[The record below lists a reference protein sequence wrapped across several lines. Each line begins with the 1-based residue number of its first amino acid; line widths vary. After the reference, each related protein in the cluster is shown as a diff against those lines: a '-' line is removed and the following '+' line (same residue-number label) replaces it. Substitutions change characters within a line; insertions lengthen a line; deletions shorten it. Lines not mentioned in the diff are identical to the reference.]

1 MVNLHLNI
9 QSARV
14 ENSRYRA
21 PPKGSSGLPSG
32 KTKGQMVRAARIK
45 AAKVGKNNFFMSL
58 AQLGSSRSV
67 VKKPPP
73 KHSYASVVKR
83 VELEVETPS
92 FTVPCTNVPRGPGDV
107 HYWSLGD
114 VGSHIQRFR
123 FQQMYVAALK
133 NFRKPQIPPQE
144 RRLRR
149 RAAFKAESIR
159 NVRGDSDFLIGV
171 ELNPGW
177 SVVRKFVHL
186 VFDVCTSLRESS
198 SVSEFVFKFFIGLSY
213 IAVGVFQGDVVSE
226 TDIPTCRV
234 PRVDDFRGTFVYQ
247 GQTLNYDGLT
257 EADDSVFLKRG
268 IVAIHEGRYDELI
281 FAIERYIRNMQ
292 LYFCT
297 VRPND
302 PGAAYAQQIALMVDT
317 WYRRLTALTEIKQ
330 QYDAF
335 DCLMAYAHSDDHDV
349 ENLFRTEFNVGDVVV
364 EECSMSVKSD
374 PGDDFVHHRE
384 ELDVYNHEM
393 YLPAEEELA
402 VESQDFY
409 EWKYPSSASK
419 MATPEQIDWEWNVK
433 WKARERAKKN
443 DNYHAMKLK
452 KFVTD
457 ISPRPDPLVVDPATY
472 VDWVEQEI
480 LADMKYQYGPYLLP
494 PLVWEEW
501 HSQVENRFT
510 TEMLANLKLDM
521 SPEIERVVNKVIQPD
536 GSLKVTHGLDFSA
549 LLDFLP
555 DVGALGRQFKDFIL
569 SNKHLAL
576 LVLAAVCAAWTL
588 HGVKSQFTKAILLM
602 VEVGVMIYVLD
613 SKLSKYITDLV
624 NIAKGAFEG
633 TFHDWNGL
641 TQGTVFRTEAGDAH
655 TLKKEVV
662 DVIGT
667 AICGGM
673 LCYSGHK
680 SFAEGDAEKFFR
692 ALGPLTGAKNGI
704 VNMIDWVLNAFKTVA
719 KWSGGELAI
728 EGFPIFQDQFP
739 QFKDLQQRVDEFVAK
754 LRLKPDFNYANGQI
768 AFALD
773 RELDDLYRFFPSGA
787 DPVING
793 YKRDIVILKSKLV
806 PLLNCL
812 STENLNSG
820 VRKRPF
826 AVWISGRSGVGKSTM
841 LRRYI
846 SELWSR
852 VAGKQEWEVYRVKP
866 SDAVYVYAY
875 EKEFW
880 DSYHGQAIT
889 VVDEAGL
896 MREVEGATNDGFM
909 AIIRMVNIF
918 DYPLDMADLPK
929 KGKTNF
935 SSSIVIATSN
945 RDRVDC
951 VKSLYYPT
959 AYIERFDF
967 AVHQC
972 VKEEYSLP
980 DPHAPKVKP
989 LNGTKKQATS
999 SWNRKLDKSKVGDT
1013 DDETLNMDFME
1024 FVEID
1029 LKTGNH
1035 ISAFMSFEEFVE
1047 ESAKRYKK
1055 IMAFGDKAVKSYGV
1069 DVKKAE
1075 ANRPLAERMERID
1088 PKDIVEFNGEKMDAI
1103 EVLKRTEAAK
1113 LEAFKS
1119 LGLGEKKEEFKTEGF
1134 FSDYIFPHIEP
1145 MVNKVIA
1152 GRLRDAADGVD
1163 PDYARVHHKA
1173 EDFMEK
1179 GNRSISQ
1186 LSWEEQLRICTMYNF
1201 NTDEFEDWCDDQKS
1215 PIPKGVFMYDYVY
1228 EQYSKYLTGLAGG
1241 FGNAVSL
1248 WWHEA
1253 SGVQKAA
1260 VVIGGLAIVAG
1271 IVAIVA
1277 NLVCVQ
1283 PLMIVESGKTKTK
1296 TAKRANQRKAGV
1308 RKVGS
1313 RPVVTETEA
1322 YTIGEAMIKNMY
1334 SASSSC
1340 CYRLEFCTD
1349 GPFKPGMAYMQNVG
1363 KVTFVGGQVGY
1374 MNRHILDWMF
1384 NEWSGDPENG
1394 VMPKKDLHV
1403 RLRATDGTNHTVCT
1417 SFTDLWGTDGCNFVE
1432 SKEERDV
1439 VFFRHPTIQPRSKII
1454 GRFLSSYDPL
1464 YTQSV
1469 SATCYHYI
1477 PENGQYMNK
1486 PAYMTYHD
1494 VHVSLNPEG
1503 VEYLSNGVY
1512 KTRLTGGTAAGM
1524 CGNNYWLTDTART
1537 EPMILGVHSSG
1548 DGTTAVVVK
1557 ISKEMVEEAFE
1568 HLSHPDSIL
1577 YDDEKTFTQGK
1588 VVDVIPGLG
1597 DQFVPIAVVEP
1608 MYNRSKNDIVQS
1620 ELYGKWAEPTQ
1631 KPAQVTGRVED
1642 GQYRDILYKSRQK
1655 INRNKEPM
1663 NLYLFEDCVSSYANQ
1678 VRSHSGEG
1686 HYGNRLVPW
1695 DEAIAGKAGVWK
1707 GIPLGTSA
1715 GYMHDLPPRT
1725 DGKKYYFGGVDGYDL
1740 TKSKALEFIARCE
1753 QQVAMMKKKI
1763 RNTVVYKDCTKV
1775 ETLPNE
1781 KVDMWKSRQI
1791 NASPMDNFVICRR
1804 YLGAFVVYF
1813 MNNRLRNGSAL
1824 GINPFG
1830 EEWDVLAKTLGKYAG
1845 VIAGDYSGWDASIT
1859 VSMMRSI
1866 CKLIREFYHDAP
1878 EEDNIVREMLFLD
1891 LFDSKHI
1898 TTVATESLPR
1908 VCVPD
1913 DVPIGEFIVIDEA
1926 GLDEVYSVEAPP
1938 FRPLG
1943 PDKYKCVTIDGK
1955 RTFFITV
1962 VYGWRGGMPSGH
1974 FLTTVGNIIVNNCV
1988 VRYAIADCVLIGG
2001 ARSYGPGVPSP
2012 LPFIEA
2018 NMYVVAFGD
2027 DNLIGISAELAK
2039 YVSQEKLTSAMA
2051 AIGLKYTDESKTNRV
2066 HQLRSLEEV
2075 TFLKRGF
2082 RYEKSRGRWVAPL
2095 EIDVIND
2102 MCQYRRLKSTDD
2114 DFRQTCRKA
2123 VLEAALHGRKEF
2135 IAWWCSVQTHML
2147 EAGVCPAED
2156 RWEMALGAALCLEA
2170 YHS

>member
-1 MVNLHLNI
+1 M
-9 QSARV
+9 
-14 ENSRYRA
+14 
-21 PPKGSSGLPSG
+21 
-32 KTKGQMVRAARIK
+32 
-45 AAKVGKNNFFMSL
+45 
-58 AQLGSSRSV
+58 
-67 VKKPPP
+67 
-73 KHSYASVVKR
+73 
-83 VELEVETPS
+83 
-92 FTVPCTNVPRGPGDV
+92 
-107 HYWSLGD
+107 
-114 VGSHIQRFR
+114 
-123 FQQMYVAALK
+123 
-133 NFRKPQIPPQE
+133 
-144 RRLRR
+144 
-149 RAAFKAESIR
+149 
-159 NVRGDSDFLIGV
+159 
-171 ELNPGW
+171 
-177 SVVRKFVHL
+177 
-186 VFDVCTSLRESS
+186 
-198 SVSEFVFKFFIGLSY
+198 
-213 IAVGVFQGDVVSE
+213 
-226 TDIPTCRV
+226 
-234 PRVDDFRGTFVYQ
+234 
-247 GQTLNYDGLT
+247 
-257 EADDSVFLKRG
+257 
-268 IVAIHEGRYDELI
+268 
-281 FAIERYIRNMQ
+281 
-292 LYFCT
+292 
-297 VRPND
+297 
-302 PGAAYAQQIALMVDT
+302 
-317 WYRRLTALTEIKQ
+317 
-330 QYDAF
+330 
-335 DCLMAYAHSDDHDV
+335 
-349 ENLFRTEFNVGDVVV
+349 
-364 EECSMSVKSD
+364 
-374 PGDDFVHHRE
+374 
-384 ELDVYNHEM
+384 
-393 YLPAEEELA
+393 
-402 VESQDFY
+402 
-409 EWKYPSSASK
+409 
-419 MATPEQIDWEWNVK
+419 
-433 WKARERAKKN
+433 
-443 DNYHAMKLK
+443 
-452 KFVTD
+452 
-457 ISPRPDPLVVDPATY
+457 
-472 VDWVEQEI
+472 
-480 LADMKYQYGPYLLP
+480 
-494 PLVWEEW
+494 
-501 HSQVENRFT
+501 
-510 TEMLANLKLDM
+510 
-521 SPEIERVVNKVIQPD
+521 
-536 GSLKVTHGLDFSA
+536 
-549 LLDFLP
+549 
-555 DVGALGRQFKDFIL
+555 
-569 SNKHLAL
+569 
-576 LVLAAVCAAWTL
+576 
-588 HGVKSQFTKAILLM
+588 
-602 VEVGVMIYVLD
+602 
-613 SKLSKYITDLV
+613 
-624 NIAKGAFEG
+624 
-633 TFHDWNGL
+633 
-641 TQGTVFRTEAGDAH
+641 
-655 TLKKEVV
+655 
-662 DVIGT
+662 
-667 AICGGM
+667 
-673 LCYSGHK
+673 
-680 SFAEGDAEKFFR
+680 
-692 ALGPLTGAKNGI
+692 
-704 VNMIDWVLNAFKTVA
+704 
-719 KWSGGELAI
+719 
-728 EGFPIFQDQFP
+728 
-739 QFKDLQQRVDEFVAK
+739 
-754 LRLKPDFNYANGQI
+754 RLKPDFNYANGQI
-768 AFALD
+768 AFSLD
-773 RELDDLYRFFPSGA
+773 RELDDLYRFFPNTT
-787 DPVING
+787 DPEING
-793 YKRDIVILKSKLV
+793 YKRDIVFLKSKLV

-852 VAGKQEWEVYRVKP
+852 VAGEQEWEVYRVKP

-972 VKEEYSLP
+972 VKEEYALP
-980 DPHAPKVKP
+980 DPYASKIVLPGQK
-989 LNGTKKQATS
+989 KKQASS

-1035 ISAFMSFEEFVE
+1035 VSDFMSFEEFVE

-1075 ANRPLAERMERID
+1075 ANRPLAERMKRID
-1088 PKDIVEFNGEKMDAI
+1088 PKDIIEFNGEKMDAI

-1113 LEAFKS
+1113 LEAFKN
-1119 LGLGEKKEEFKTEGF
+1119 LGLGEKKEEKKGEFKTEGF
-1134 FSDYIFPHIEP
+1134 FSDYIFPHVEP

-1163 PDYARVHHKA
+1163 PDYTRVHHKA

-1201 NTDEFEDWCDDQKS
+1201 NTDEFEDWCEDQNS
-1215 PIPKGVFMYDYVY
+1215 PIPKGVFMYDYVH

-1253 SGVQKAA
+1253 SGFQKAA
-1260 VVIGGLAIVAG
+1260 VVVGGLAIVAG

-1277 NLVCVQ
+1277 NMVCVR

-1308 RKVGS
+1308 RKIGS
-1313 RPVVTETEA
+1313 KPVATETEA
-1322 YTIGEAMIKNMY
+1322 YTVGEAMIKNMY

-1340 CYRLEFCTD
+1340 CYRLEFCTA

-1384 NEWSGDPENG
+1384 NEWAGDPENG
-1394 VMPKKDLHV
+1394 VEPKKDLHV

-1432 SKEERDV
+1432 TKEERDV
-1439 VFFRHPTIQPRSKII
+1439 VFFRHPTIQPRSRIV

-1486 PAYMTYHD
+1486 PAYMTYND
-1494 VHVSLNPEG
+1494 VHISLNPEG

-1548 DGTTAVVVK
+1548 DGTTAIVVK
-1557 ISKEMVEEAFE
+1557 ISKEMVEDALE
-1568 HLSHPDSIL
+1568 HLSHPDSIV
-1577 YDDEKTFTQGK
+1577 YDDEKTFTQGR

-1608 MYNRSKNDIVQS
+1608 MYNRSKNDIVKS

-1663 NLYLFEDCVSSYANQ
+1663 SLYLFEDCVSSYANQ
-1678 VRSHSGEG
+1678 VRSNSGAG
-1686 HYGNRLVPW
+1686 HYGNGLVPW

-1740 TKSKALEFIARCE
+1740 TKSKALEFIVRCE

-1866 CKLIREFYHDAP
+1866 CKLIRDFYHDAP

-1898 TTVATESLPR
+1898 TTVATETLPR

-1938 FRPLG
+1938 FKPLG

-2018 NMYVVAFGD
+2018 NMYIIAFGD

-2039 YVSQEKLTSAMA
+2039 YVSQEKLTAAMA

-2066 HQLRSLEEV
+2066 HQLRSLDEV
-2075 TFLKRGF
+2075 SFLKRGF

-2095 EIDVIND
+2095 EMNVIND
-2102 MCQYRRLKSTDD
+2102 MCQYRRLRSTDD
-2114 DFRQTCRKA
+2114 DFKQTCRKA
-2123 VLEAALHGRKEF
+2123 VLESALHGRAEF
-2135 IAWWCSVQTHML
+2135 VSWWCSVKTHML
-2147 EAGVCPAED
+2147 EADVCPSED
-2156 RWEMALGAALCLEA
+2156 SWEMAIGAAMCLEA